1 MLSMQPKMSYSGS
14 IIGSVKSCFLVR
26 YEKPDPFLLNFVN
39 TNMKWIRLYTESD
52 ENQTI
57 PISVSTRELKLIQNY
72 MNHGKPLND
81 PSNRECMET
90 VLRILQ
96 DLINNS
102 TIENLDIKISNYLFE
117 NFGVEL
123 DVDPYGKNTSI
134 PLSGNGL
141 IEIKDCKNKMLSR
154 NGEYADMVEGGF
166 WDDETG
172 ELTNGFISV
181 EALNEI
187 LKDKYI
193 GNGVKSIQLMKDGE
207 VAKLLL
213 EFER

>member
-102 TIENLDIKISNYLFE
+102 TIENLDIKVSNYLFE

-141 IEIKDCKNKMLSR
+141 IEIKDCKNKMLSK
-154 NGEYADMVEGGF
+154 NGEYSDMVEGGF

>member
-1 MLSMQPKMSYSGS
+1 M
-14 IIGSVKSCFLVR
+14 R
-26 YEKPDPFLLNFVN
+26 
-39 TNMKWIRLYTESD
+39 WIRLYTESD

-123 DVDPYGKNTSI
+123 DIDPYGKNTSI

-154 NGEYADMVEGGF
+154 NGEYADLIEGGF

-181 EALNEI
+181 VSIHAPARGATSLMLRVRSSQ
-187 LKDKYI
+187 LKTSLTQPSQCWGMYMESSQAAMCWT
-193 GNGVKSIQLMKDGE
+193 VRQW
-207 VAKLLL
+207 VQQH
-213 EFER
+213 R

>member
-1 MLSMQPKMSYSGS
+1 MYT
-14 IIGSVKSCFLVR
+14 
-26 YEKPDPFLLNFVN
+26 DTNNVN
-39 TNMKWIRLYTESD
+39 GFSHLKWIRLYTESD

-81 PSNRECMET
+81 PSNRECLET

-96 DLINNS
+96 DLIKNS

-154 NGEYADMVEGGF
+154 NGEYADLVEGGF

-187 LKDKYI
+187 LQGKYV
-193 GNGVKSIQLMKDGE
+193 GNGVKSIQLRKDGE

-213 EFER
+213 EFE